1 MPLPAYEKVIDGKNY
16 GKRWRKIM
24 KASVNGNLIFW
35 PDVEEGAT
43 CKACNCSDHD
53 TDKCLFV
60 HFIKNCRQMR
70 KTEHNILP
78 QEGF

>member
-16 GKRWRKIM
+16 GYRWRKIM
-24 KASVNGNLIFW
+24 ALSVNGNLTFW

-43 CKACNCSDHD
+43 CKACNCRDHD

-60 HFIKNCRQMR
+60 HYIKNCRQMR
-70 KTEHNILP
+70 ETEQNILP
-78 QEGF
+78 QNGF